1 MDAPTLSLIAPLHNE
16 APNLPRLLEACAAA
30 LERTGESWEILLID
44 DGSRDASWSRIQALT
59 EADPSIGGIRFQ
71 TNAGKTAA
79 LAAGFAAVRGDIVFM
94 MDADLSHQPRHLAD
108 LDRALDE
115 SDFAVGSR
123 YVRGV
128 SVLNWSILRLNL
140 SIAANSYVRLVTGMP
155 FSDCTSGFR
164 GFRSGLLPLFVS
176 SGIRASGYA
185 FLVEML
191 YRVWRSG
198 RSVSEVPIVFVER
211 RSGASKISAGVL
223 LESVLTP
230 LRLSASS
237 LLGTGADRRPPSQ
250 TPV

>member
-1 MDAPTLSLIAPLHNE
+1 MHASIRESCDFE
-16 APNLPRLLEACAAA
+16 LLF
-30 LERTGESWEILLID
+30 ID
-44 DGSRDASWSRIQALT
+44 DSSPDGTAGVIHEIMQSDSRVRILSRPGRQGLGRAYSEAFSLVASEGSWDRI
-59 EADPSIGGIRFQ
+59 
-71 TNAGKTAA
+71 
-79 LAAGFAAVRGDIVFM
+79 FM

-140 SIAANSYVRLVTGMP
+140 SVAANSYVRLVTGMP

-198 RSVSEVPIVFVER
+198 HSVSEVPIVFVER

-230 LRLSASS
+230 LRLSASR
-237 LLGTGADRRPPSQ
+237 LLGTGVDRRSHSQ
-250 TPV
+250 TPL